1 MAKNIRF
8 IELVTKA
15 GILTAENARRIV
27 KRYHEDAFAVLMQLV
42 RLHPHRRT
50 DLGRLWG
57 DSIGVAYVDP
67 NKSLFQR
74 TIVQLL
80 PEDFARKNHFILLY
94 KFGEA
99 VTAATIDPNNRFVL
113 DEASKLVG
121 MPVSPVFSFPED
133 VEAAIEIEYKSEQQL
148 RDLSNKIVTDSVV
161 IEDISE
167 LTRDELQKIAGTQA
181 VIEFVQ
187 GLLLL
192 GVREGASDIHI
203 EPGQDKVRIRFRID
217 GVLQEKSLLEN
228 SLLPPLVSRLKILA
242 DLNITEKR
250 RPQDGRISLQLPNR
264 SIDFRFSSIPTS
276 YGEKV
281 VLRVLSQTEL
291 GDVPDLAE
299 LGFSKANLDA
309 AKRVTE
315 VPYGIFFVTGP
326 TGSGKTTTLFSMLKH
341 LNRPD
346 VNISTIEDPI
356 EYRLAGINQ
365 VQTNL
370 TVDLGFPNALKAFL
384 RQDPDVILVGEVR
397 DLETAEIA
405 CRAALTGHLVLA
417 TLHTNNAVQ
426 AVTRLTDMGVPSFI
440 VAPSI
445 VGVMAQRLVR
455 KICEHCRE
463 KYAAPA
469 EVLRKVLAWDGSRVS
484 FYRGAGCPQ
493 CNHTGY
499 SGRMAIHE
507 IILINDEMRV
517 LLARDA
523 SVVDIYHC
531 AKRTA
536 FQTMRYDGIK
546 KVLRGLTT
554 IEEIDRV
561 TVAEDEVPDPS
572 LV

>member
-1 MAKNIRF
+1 MVQNPRF
-8 IELVTKA
+8 IELLTKG
-15 GILTAENARRIV
+15 GILTKENARRLL
-27 KRYHEDAFAVLMQLV
+27 KRYHEDAFAILMHLL

-67 NKSLFQR
+67 AKSLFQAA
-74 TIVQLL
+74 IVQLL
-80 PEDFARKNHFILLY
+80 PEDFARRHHIILLY

-99 VTAATIDPNNRFVL
+99 VTAATADPVNRFIVE
-113 DEASKLVG
+113 EASKLAG
-121 MPVSPVFSFPED
+121 TSISPVFSFPD
-133 VEAAIEIEYKSEQQL
+133 DIEAAIEIEYKSEDQL
-148 RDLSNKIVTDSVV
+148 RALSNRIVTDSVV

-181 VIEFVQ
+181 VVEFVQ

-192 GVREGASDIHI
+192 GVREGSSDIHI
-203 EPGQDKVRIRFRID
+203 EPGQEKVRIRFRID
-217 GVLQEKSLLEN
+217 GVLQERSTLES

-264 SIDFRFSSIPTS
+264 AIDFRFSSVPTIH
-276 YGEKV
+276 GEKI

-291 GDVPDLAE
+291 GDVPELTE
-299 LGFSKANLDA
+299 LGLSRINLETVR
-309 AKRVTE
+309 RVTE
-315 VPYGIFFVTGP
+315 LPYGIFFVTGP

-346 VNISTIEDPI
+346 VNISTIEDPV

-365 VQTNL
+365 VQTNAS
-370 TVDLGFPNALKAFL
+370 VELGFPGALKAFL
-384 RQDPDVILVGEVR
+384 RQDPDIILVGEVR

-426 AVTRLTDMGVPSFI
+426 AITRLTDMGVASFI
-440 VAPSI
+440 VAPSM

-455 KICEHCRE
+455 KICDHCRE

-469 EVLRKVLAWDGSRVS
+469 DVLQRLFDWDGSPVML
-484 FYRGAGCPQ
+484 YRGAGCPQ
-493 CNHTGY
+493 CGHTGY

-507 IILINDEMRV
+507 VVLVNDEMR
-517 LLARDA
+517 LLLSRDA
-523 SVVDIYHC
+523 SVVDIAHC
-531 AKRTA
+531 ARKTA

-561 TVAEDEVPDPS
+561 TVAEDTASDPT